1 MDFRKIRL
9 LVEEY
14 RVLTGFSSLPFIVES
29 ENSTGICW
37 FNYFLD
43 QSMDRLNIKINEVFT
58 VSDNDV
64 VSSDKV
70 NMSVSVQLEEYDEP
84 QMQDG
89 EYFGELERLYARY
102 TPEQMMDLI
111 KSAEISPLLPAYKKV
126 AEFLKERGK

>member
-1 MDFRKIRL
+1 
-9 LVEEY
+9 
-14 RVLTGFSSLPFIVES
+14 
-29 ENSTGICW
+29 
-37 FNYFLD
+37 
-43 QSMDRLNIKINEVFT
+43 MDRLNIKINEVFT

-102 TPEQMMDLI
+102 TPEQMMDLL